1 MISLQCQTEFEGS
14 HIRTERRLSFTVRVS
29 VIGLLNICSIS
40 RDETL
45 MSTQIAERSN

>member
-1 MISLQCQTEFEGS
+1 MSNR
-14 HIRTERRLSFTVRVS
+14 IRRQPWLSFTVSIS
-29 VIGLLNICSIS
+29 VIGLISMCSIS